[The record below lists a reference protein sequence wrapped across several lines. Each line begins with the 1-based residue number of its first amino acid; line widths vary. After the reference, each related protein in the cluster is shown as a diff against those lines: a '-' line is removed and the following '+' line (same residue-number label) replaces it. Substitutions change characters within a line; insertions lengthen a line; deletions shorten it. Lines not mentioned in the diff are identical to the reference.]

1 MSHPI
6 DVGSVLGGRYKVTAT
21 VLTSHDQDLVLDG
34 VDQVLN
40 RPVSILVAGPHNA
53 DQVAQSAR
61 EVATGERP
69 GSVQILDLGVSDSTT
84 YLITNHTS
92 AADLLDLVV
101 ASNPPYVEPFFTDT
115 LGSEIFGQP
124 RSHEPE
130 IYDDEEEVDAGYID
144 YGNGHRHVS
153 PYPAAV
159 PGHGSRQA
167 AAERTAD
174 DRGAGTAGHGAV
186 APGTVTPGAV
196 NPGAA
201 QEAGGNAATAPVRK
215 APVVPPLPPARPGAS
230 AVGRNSSAGAGAAG
244 AAASAGAAAA
254 GVAAAN
260 HGRQRTGAPV
270 TGGAPENTRVPENTA
285 PQPVQREN
293 VEQAL
298 LQREGNRSGN
308 PAGGAGHSDSTAG
321 GHGPDQPKVSL
332 WSQDDYDYTS
342 EDEYTEDQYTKDD
355 GGNRHPDRHAG
366 SFPAAART
374 GGAAAAAGHDY
385 NDDDEERRS
394 EPRSMRWLVGGLLAA
409 VLVVGLIFAVT
420 NLGSLFRPAPQSQAT
435 QEAPASAP
443 APETATGTPSPSP
456 STTAAAVPPVVEG
469 VTRLGAFDFAS
480 NYDNDLAKT
489 FDGNGASYWSDME
502 FATDNWGGLAP
513 EGVPLAVKLKEP
525 SKISSITLNQLGAS
539 GGNISVF
546 TNDQPSL
553 DGAKQV
559 GTNSF
564 TSPDLTMPLAEPVT
578 AEYVIVS
585 IKNLPRL
592 AAPKTRYGFGLRL
605 AEIKVQ

>member
-21 VLTSHDQDLVLDG
+21 VLTSHDEDLVLDG
-34 VDQVLN
+34 TDQVLN

-69 GSVQILDLGVSDSTT
+69 GSVQILDLGVSDATT

-115 LGSEIFGQP
+115 LGSEIFGQA

-130 IYDDEEEVDAGYID
+130 LYDDEEEVDAGYIT
-144 YGNGHRHVS
+144 YGDAHRSQGDAYLAARPGRSSGHS
-153 PYPAAV
+153 AEQQA
-159 PGHGSRQA
+159 GA
-167 AAERTAD
+167 AAPS
-174 DRGAGTAGHGAV
+174 
-186 APGTVTPGAV
+186 APA
-196 NPGAA
+196 
-201 QEAGGNAATAPVRK
+201 RK
-215 APVVPPLPPARPGAS
+215 APIVPPLPPGRPGVPA
-230 AVGRNSSAGAGAAG
+230 AGAGTPAGTAAAAGAAG
-244 AAASAGAAAA
+244 AAAASQ
-254 GVAAAN
+254 
-260 HGRQRTGAPV
+260 GRPRTD
-270 TGGAPENTRVPENTA
+270 VPETTA

-298 LQREGNRSGN
+298 LHRERNRSADTTDGSHESDAVA
-308 PAGGAGHSDSTAG
+308 AGGRDE
-321 GHGPDQPKVSL
+321 QPKVSL
-332 WSQDDYDYTS
+332 WSQDDYV
-342 EDEYTEDQYTKDD
+342 EVPDEQYTEGHYTDD
-355 GGNRHPDRHAG
+355 HYTDGVDSRHGDRHAS
-366 SFPAAART
+366 SFPAAAGT
-374 GGAAAAAGHDY
+374 GLASAGSNYDD
-385 NDDDEERRS
+385 DDDEPRQ

-420 NLGSLFRPAPQSQAT
+420 NLGSLIKPAPQSQETPGSVAT
-435 QEAPASAP
+435 TPGEA
-443 APETATGTPSPSP
+443 ATGSPSP
-456 STTAAAVPPVVEG
+456 SQSTAAAAGPPAVEG
-469 VTRLGAFDFAS
+469 VTRLGTFDFAS
-480 NYDNDLAKT
+480 TYDGDLTKT
-489 FDGNGASYWSDME
+489 FDGNSASYWSDME

-513 EGVPLAVKLKEP
+513 DGVPLVVKLKDP

-546 TNDQPSL
+546 TNDRPSL